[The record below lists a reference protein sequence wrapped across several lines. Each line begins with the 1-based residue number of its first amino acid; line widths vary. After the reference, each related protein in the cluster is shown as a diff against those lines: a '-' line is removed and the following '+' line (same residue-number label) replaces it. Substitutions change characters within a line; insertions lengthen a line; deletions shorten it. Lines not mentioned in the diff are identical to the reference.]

1 MHAVSQDS
9 PSLLKQLFPNPTG
22 NNGWEVVCDVAD
34 RLTGDLRKFEEF
46 VAVHKQSIADV
57 NRYFSDSR
65 VRKIVAMLLDTER
78 MNFVSHRTKPEA
90 STTFPDLAACRRVIR
105 FICIAMFHAAGNG
118 RSRDATKLFLV
129 GMRIAGAPIS
139 DVFAGINGIGTTMS
153 GYARLL
159 RWMISLAPL
168 LDADDLE
175 TVSRGLQNP
184 FSNRAVFVNAFD
196 AAYKAFVRTIL
207 ELDSSFTS
215 FALKNEADTKRRFQ
229 DLAGNRPRFDTA
241 KSETLDFVRRE
252 LDYVA
257 KCVQSPTLY
266 VATGP
271 EAQTPDARFIYDVL
285 APSYRWTL
293 EQLVQ
298 LFTELRLAGLFC
310 SAWAFRK
317 RTLTWPARLDDV
329 ASKDLCKEIVSE
341 QAFVLEQ
348 SPGFDSIRIKSAG
361 LPPARGQERQ
371 TLTVPELPKS
381 MLG

>member
-1 MHAVSQDS
+1 M
-9 PSLLKQLFPNPTG
+9 
-22 NNGWEVVCDVAD
+22 
-34 RLTGDLRKFEEF
+34 
-46 VAVHKQSIADV
+46 
-57 NRYFSDSR
+57 
-65 VRKIVAMLLDTER
+65 
-78 MNFVSHRTKPEA
+78 
-90 STTFPDLAACRRVIR
+90 
-105 FICIAMFHAAGNG
+105 
-118 RSRDATKLFLV
+118 V

-139 DVFAGINGIGTTMS
+139 DVVAGMNGIGTTMS

-159 RWMISLAPL
+159 RWMITLAPL

-196 AAYKAFVRTIL
+196 AEYKAFVRTIS

-215 FALKNEADTKRRFQ
+215 FALKNDSDTKRRFLE
-229 DLAGNRPRFDTA
+229 LAGNGPRFGTA

-341 QAFVLEQ
+341 QAFALEQ
-348 SPGFDSIRIKSAG
+348 PPGFDAIRIRSAG
-361 LPPARGQERQ
+361 LPAARGQERQ
-371 TLTVPELPKS
+371 ILTVPELPKS

>member
-1 MHAVSQDS
+1 MRTISQDS
-9 PSLLKQLFPNPTG
+9 PFSLKQLFPNPTG

-46 VAVHKQSIADV
+46 VAVRKQSIADV

-65 VRKIVAMLLDTER
+65 ARKILAMLLDTER
-78 MNFVSHRTKPEA
+78 MNFVSHRTMLEA

-105 FICIAMFHAAGNG
+105 FICIAMFDAAGNG
-118 RSRDATKLFLV
+118 RSRDATKLFV
-129 GMRIAGAPIS
+129 IGMRIAGAPVS
-139 DVFAGINGIGTTMS
+139 DAFAGMNGIGTTMS

-184 FSNRAVFVNAFD
+184 FINRAGFVNAFD
-196 AAYKAFVRTIL
+196 AEYKAFVRTIS

-215 FALKNEADTKRRFQ
+215 FALKNDSDTKRRF
-229 DLAGNRPRFDTA
+229 LELTGNGQRFDTA

-252 LDYVA
+252 LDFVTM
-257 KCVQSPTLY
+257 CIQSPTLY

-271 EAQTPDARFIYDVL
+271 EAQTPNARFIYDVL

-298 LFTELRLAGLFC
+298 LFTELRLAGLYC
-310 SAWAFRK
+310 SAWAYRK
-317 RTLTWPARLDDV
+317 RTLSWPARLDEG
-329 ASKDLCKEIVSE
+329 AHKDLCKEIVSD

-348 SPGFDSIRIKSAG
+348 SPGIYAIRIRSAG
-361 LPPARGQERQ
+361 ISAARGQERQ
-371 TLTVPELPKS
+371 ILNVPELPKS

>member
-1 MHAVSQDS
+1 MPTIRQES
-9 PSLLKQLFPNPTG
+9 PSLLKQLFPIPTG
-22 NNGWEVVCDVAD
+22 HNGWEVVCDVAD
-34 RLTGDLRKFEEF
+34 KLTGDLRKFEEF
-46 VAVHKQSIADV
+46 VAARKQSIVDV

-65 VRKIVAMLLDTER
+65 VRKIVTMLLDTER
-78 MNFVSHRTKPEA
+78 MNFVAHRTKLEA
-90 STTFPDLAACRRVIR
+90 STTFPDLAASRRVIR
-105 FICIAMFHAAGNG
+105 FICIALFHAAGNG
-118 RSRDATKLFLV
+118 RSRDATKLFMV

-159 RWMISLAPL
+159 RWMITLAPL

-175 TVSRGLQNP
+175 AVSRVLQNP

-196 AAYKAFVRTIL
+196 ADYKAFVRTIS

-229 DLAGNRPRFDTA
+229 DLAGNGPRFDTA
-241 KSETLDFVRRE
+241 KSETLDFARKE
-252 LDYVA
+252 LDFVT
-257 KCVQSPTLY
+257 KCIQSPTLY
-266 VATGP
+266 VATAP
-271 EAQTPDARFIYDVL
+271 EAQSPDARFIYDVL

-293 EQLVQ
+293 EQLVE
-298 LFTELRLAGLFC
+298 LFTELRLASLYC

-329 ASKDLCKEIVSE
+329 AAKDLCKETVSD
-341 QAFVLEQ
+341 QALVLEQ

-361 LPPARGQERQ
+361 LPAARGQERQ
-371 TLTVPELPKS
+371 TLNVPELPKT

>member
-1 MHAVSQDS
+1 MPTVSQDS
-9 PSLLKQLFPNPTG
+9 PSLLKQLFPVPTRH
-22 NNGWEVVCDVAD
+22 NGWEVVCDVAD
-34 RLTGDLRKFEEF
+34 KLTVDLRKFEAF
-46 VAVHKQSIADV
+46 VAVHKLSIADV

-65 VRKIVAMLLDTER
+65 VRKIVTMLLETER
-78 MNFVSHRTKPEA
+78 MNFVSHRTKLEA
-90 STTFPDLAACRRVIR
+90 STTFPDLAAYRRVIR

-118 RSRDATKLFLV
+118 RSRDATKLFMV

-175 TVSRGLQNP
+175 GVSRGLQNP

-196 AAYKAFVRTIL
+196 AEYKGFVRTL
-207 ELDSSFTS
+207 SVLDSSFTS
-215 FALKNEADTKRRFQ
+215 FVLKIDSDTKRRFLE
-229 DLAGNRPRFDTA
+229 LAGNGPRFGTA

-257 KCVQSPTLY
+257 KCIQSPTLY

-348 SPGFDSIRIKSAG
+348 STGVDSIRIRSAG
-361 LPPARGQERQ
+361 LPAARGQERQ
-371 TLTVPELPKS
+371 ILTVPELPKS